1 MNNRNRKFNR
11 DQQGFTL
18 IELLVVISII
28 AILAGLLL
36 PAIGRV
42 KTRAKVAFT
51 RVEMVNLES
60 AMASYETDLQRPPAS
75 DNVYTR
81 SSLANPDFTFGTA
94 GTGYPGLIVTNGS
107 SGGVTPTTPLDAN
120 NNEITGILMALTQFR
135 NTTNTVNLLHALNP
149 KKDPYLNAKQVDGQG
164 AKGIG
169 TDGVYRDPWGN
180 PYIITID
187 ADFDGLCED
196 SFYRR
201 QIVSQ
206 SALNSQTGL
215 NGSFNDS
222 DPMGNSDRFRVQTKV
237 MIWSFGPDGK
247 ADPNFRSDYEGPDV
261 SGEKVSNLDNILS
274 WGD

>member
-75 DNVYTR
+75 DNVYAAGSR
-81 SSLANPDFTFGTA
+81 ANPDFTFGTVD
-94 GTGYPGLIVTNGS
+94 TEYPGRSVTNGS
-107 SGGVTPTTPLDAN
+107 SGGVTDGPLDAN

-135 NTTNTVNLLHALNP
+135 NSTPTVNLLDALNP
-149 KKDPYLNAKQVDGQG
+149 KKDPYLNAKQVKGQG

-196 SFYRR
+196 SFYRLKK
-201 QIVSQ
+201 VSQ
-206 SALNSQTGL
+206 LEPNKQTGL
-215 NGSFNDS
+215 NGTFNKDHPMGDS
-222 DPMGNSDRFRVQTKV
+222 DRYGVQTKV

-247 ADPNFRSDYEGPDV
+247 ADPAYKAHYEGLDA
-261 SGEKVSNLDNILS
+261 SDEKVSNLDNILS
-274 WGD
+274 WNN